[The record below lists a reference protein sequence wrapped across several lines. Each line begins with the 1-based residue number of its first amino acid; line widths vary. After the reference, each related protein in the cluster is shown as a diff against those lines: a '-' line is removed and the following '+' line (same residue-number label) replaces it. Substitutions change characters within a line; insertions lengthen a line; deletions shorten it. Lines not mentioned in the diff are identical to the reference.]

1 MSAST
6 SEVIEFIDDLLGDY
20 ALPDFAPNGL
30 QVPGPDK
37 VQRVAT
43 GVSAHGP
50 LIDAAAEAKADLLLV
65 HHGLFWKGQPLEI
78 TPIQRRRLAP
88 LFEYRIALAAYHL
101 PLDAHP
107 AHGNNALLANALRVE
122 QQSPFGSFEGGHLGV
137 QGVFPGG
144 ISAAELSDRV
154 RTATGGREPL
164 VISPD
169 PDAPIGSIGIVSG
182 AASDYM
188 LEAID
193 LGLDAFLTGEP
204 SERAF
209 GNALD
214 GPITYVAAGHHAT
227 ETFGVKRLGELLA
240 QRFGIEHIA
249 LDIDNPI

>member
-6 SEVIEFIDDLLGDY
+6 SEIIEFIDELLGDY

-30 QVPGPDK
+30 QVPGPEL
-37 VQRVAT
+37 VERVAT

-50 LIDAAAEAKADLLLV
+50 LIDAAAEAGADLLLV

-78 TPIQRRRLAP
+78 TPIQLRRLRP
-88 LFEYRIALAAYHL
+88 LIESRIALAAYHL

-122 QQSPFGSFEGGHLGV
+122 HQSPFGSYEGGHLGV

-144 ISAAELSDRV
+144 LSAAELTERV
-154 RTATGGREPL
+154 REATGGREPL

-169 PDAPIGSIGIVSG
+169 PDTTIGSIGIISG

-188 LEAID
+188 LEAIE

-209 GNALD
+209 GFALD

-227 ETFGVKRLGELLA
+227 ETFGVERVGDLIA

-249 LDIDNPI
+249 LDVDNPI